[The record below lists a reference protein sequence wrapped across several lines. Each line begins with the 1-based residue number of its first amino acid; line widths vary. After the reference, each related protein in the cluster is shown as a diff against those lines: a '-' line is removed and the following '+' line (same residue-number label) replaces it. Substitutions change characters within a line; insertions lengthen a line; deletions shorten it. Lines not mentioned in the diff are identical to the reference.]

1 MGWGSVPKQNGAY
14 IQDTVIIILRITLQL
29 FNFSTMITIYHNPR
43 CRKSRAGLAYLES
56 KGVDFTLRN
65 YFKEPFTRAELKEVL
80 KKLGLPAREMIRTQE
95 AEYKQLYKGKELSEE
110 EWIKAILDHPKL
122 FKRPVVVKDDKAVW
136 ADPPENMDI
145 LF

>member
-1 MGWGSVPKQNGAY
+1 
-14 IQDTVIIILRITLQL
+14 
-29 FNFSTMITIYHNPR
+29 MITIYHNPR

-56 KGVDFTLRN
+56 KGVDFTIRN
-65 YFKEPFTRAELKEVL
+65 YFKEPLSAEELKDVL

-95 AEYKQLYKGKELSEE
+95 AEYKSLYKGKELSEE
-110 EWIKAILDHPKL
+110 EWVQAIIDHPKL
-122 FKRPVVVKDDKAVW
+122 LKRPVVVKDDKAVW

>member
-1 MGWGSVPKQNGAY
+1 
-14 IQDTVIIILRITLQL
+14 
-29 FNFSTMITIYHNPR
+29 MITIYHNPR

-65 YFKEPFTRAELKEVL
+65 YFKEPFTRANLKEVL

-95 AEYKQLYKGKELSEE
+95 AEYKQLYKGKKLSEE
-110 EWIKAILDHPKL
+110 EWIKVILDHPKL

>member
-1 MGWGSVPKQNGAY
+1 
-14 IQDTVIIILRITLQL
+14 
-29 FNFSTMITIYHNPR
+29 MITIYHNPR

-56 KGVDFTLRN
+56 KGVDFTIRN
-65 YFKEPFTRAELKEVL
+65 YFKEPLTAAELKDVL

-95 AEYKQLYKGKELSEE
+95 AEYKSLYKGKELSEE
-110 EWIKAILDHPKL
+110 EWVQAIIDHPKL
-122 FKRPVVVKDDKAVW
+122 LKRPVVVKDDKAVW

>member
-1 MGWGSVPKQNGAY
+1 
-14 IQDTVIIILRITLQL
+14 
-29 FNFSTMITIYHNPR
+29 MITIYHNPR

-56 KGVDFTLRN
+56 KGVEFTLRN
-65 YFKEPFTRAELKEVL
+65 YFKEPFTEEELKEVL

-95 AEYKQLYKGKELSEE
+95 AEYKQLYKGKDLSEE
-110 EWIKAILDHPKL
+110 EWIRAILEHPKL

-136 ADPPENMDI
+136 ADPPENMDT

>member
-1 MGWGSVPKQNGAY
+1 
-14 IQDTVIIILRITLQL
+14 
-29 FNFSTMITIYHNPR
+29 MITIYHNPR

-65 YFKEPFTRAELKEVL
+65 YFKEPFTAEELKEVL
-80 KKLGLPAREMIRTQE
+80 KKLGVPAQEMIRTQE

-110 EWIKAILDHPKL
+110 EWVQAILEHPKL

-136 ADPPENMDI
+136 ADPPEKMDI

>member
-1 MGWGSVPKQNGAY
+1 
-14 IQDTVIIILRITLQL
+14 
-29 FNFSTMITIYHNPR
+29 MITIYHNPR

-56 KGVDFTLRN
+56 KGVDFTIRN
-65 YFKEPFTRAELKEVL
+65 YFREPLTAEELKDVL

-95 AEYKQLYKGKELSEE
+95 AEYKSLYKGKELSEE
-110 EWIKAILDHPKL
+110 EWVQAIVAHPKL
-122 FKRPVVVKDDKAVW
+122 LKRPVVVKDDKAVW